1 MAIFVNMTK
10 IVHAEI
16 DAAHGGFGRKKQN
29 ILFLSDV
36 GRIWP
41 NNSDVI

>member
-10 IVHAEI
+10 IVAETNTTP
-16 DAAHGGFGRKKQN
+16 GGFGRKKQN
-29 ILFLSDV
+29 ILISSDV
-36 GRIWP
+36 GRIRP